1 MGYQK
6 QLKSYRSSDSKTEV
20 ACYIYEP
27 DIPPVAIL
35 QISHG
40 MCEYIERYEDFIGF
54 LSTQGILVCGNDHL
68 GHGKSL
74 PVTAGL
80 GYFSEQDG
88 ASHLVE
94 DLHQLKFLMGA
105 QYPRLPYFML
115 GHSMGSFVLRK
126 YLSLYGKEL
135 DGAIISGTAGPNPMA
150 LPGQWLNTA
159 MTLVKGDD
167 YRSSFFNRLFFQGFN
182 TPFEKEGLPFAWLSR
197 DSKVVRSYAEDP
209 LCNFTFTLNGF
220 SNLLK
225 LMGEVTKSSWP
236 SSVPKDLPLLL
247 LSGTMDPVGNFG
259 SGVQKTYELLK
270 SQRINDL
277 TLKLYRDGRHEMLN
291 EINRE
296 EVYQD
301 ITQWLKEKT
310 LMKE

>member
-1 MGYQK
+1 MGYRK
-6 QLKSYRSSDSKTEV
+6 QLKSYCSADKKTQIT
-20 ACYIYEP
+20 CYIYEP
-27 DIPPVAIL
+27 EIPPVAIL

-74 PVTAGL
+74 PEPEGL
-80 GYFSEQDG
+80 GYFSSKDG

-94 DLHQLKFLMGA
+94 DLQSLKVLMNA
-105 QYPRLPYFML
+105 KYPHLPYFML
-115 GHSMGSFVLRK
+115 GHSMGSFILRK
-126 YLSLYGKEL
+126 YLSLYGEEL

-150 LPGQWLNTA
+150 LPGQWINTV
-159 MTLVKGDD
+159 MGLVKGDG
-167 YRSSFFNRLFFQGFN
+167 YRSPFFNRLFFQGFN

-197 DSKVVRSYAEDP
+197 DSHVVKSYAKDP

-225 LMGEVTKSSWP
+225 LMSEVTKPSWP

-259 SGVQKTYELLK
+259 SGVEKTYGLLK
-270 SQRINDL
+270 SAGASDL
-277 TLKLYRDGRHEMLN
+277 TLKLYPDGRHEMLN
-291 EINRE
+291 ETNRE

-301 ITQWLKEKT
+301 IYKWLNEKI
-310 LMKE
+310 LVGE

>member
-1 MGYQK
+1 MGYRK
-6 QLKSYRSSDSKTEV
+6 KLDSYVSANNKTQII
-20 ACYIYEP
+20 CYIYEP
-27 DIPPVAIL
+27 EISPVAIL

-54 LSTQGILVCGNDHL
+54 LCTQGVLVCGNDHL

-74 PVTAGL
+74 PEPEGL
-80 GYFSEQDG
+80 GYFSKQDG
-88 ASHLVE
+88 DSHLVE
-94 DLHQLKFLMGA
+94 DLQSLKNLMNA
-105 QYPRLPYFML
+105 QYPELPYFML

-135 DGAIISGTAGPNPMA
+135 DGAIISGTAGPNPMS
-150 LPGQWLNTA
+150 LPGQWLSNA
-159 MTLVKGDD
+159 MGVVKGND

-197 DSKVVRSYAEDP
+197 DSEVVKAYAKDP
-209 LCNFTFTLNGF
+209 LCNFIFTLNGF

-225 LMGEVTKSSWP
+225 VMGDVTKSSWP

-259 SGVQKTYELLK
+259 SGVKKTYELLR
-270 SQRINDL
+270 SSGASDL
-277 TLKLYRDGRHEMLN
+277 TLKLYPDGRHEMLN

-301 ITQWLKEKT
+301 INKWLKEKI
-310 LMKE
+310 LVKE

>member
-1 MGYQK
+1 MGYRK
-6 QLKSYRSSDSKTEV
+6 QLKSYRSADKKTEV
-20 ACYIYEP
+20 ICYIYEP
-27 DIPPVAIL
+27 EIPPVAIL

-54 LSTQGILVCGNDHL
+54 LSIQGILVCGNDHL

-74 PVTAGL
+74 SEPTGL
-80 GYFSEQDG
+80 GYFSRQDG
-88 ASHLVE
+88 DSHLVE
-94 DLHQLKFLMGA
+94 DLQSLKVLMGSL
-105 QYPRLPYFML
+105 YPRLPYFML

-126 YLSLYGKEL
+126 YLSLYGEEL
-135 DGAIISGTAGPNPMA
+135 DGAIISGTAGPNPMT
-150 LPGQWLNTA
+150 LPGQWLSTA
-159 MTLVKGDD
+159 MAKFKGDD
-167 YRSSFFNRLFFQGFN
+167 YRSPFFNRLFFQGFN
-182 TPFEKEGLPFAWLSR
+182 KPFENEGLPFAWLSR
-197 DSKVVRSYAEDP
+197 DSKVVEDYAEDS

-225 LMGEVTKSSWP
+225 LMGEVTKPSWS

-259 SGVQKTYELLK
+259 SGVEKTYDLLK
-270 SQRINDL
+270 NQGITNL
-277 TLKLYRDGRHEMLN
+277 TLKLYPDGRHEMLN

-301 ITQWLKEKT
+301 INKWLKERI
-310 LMKE
+310 LVSE